1 MHVRLFWDK
10 FGNCQF
16 DKFIW
21 GLGFKYEENAAEKA
35 VFPSQ
40 LFKWT
45 NWHVC
50 DFLGQIWGLAVA
62 DTGQLLLTSVFL
74 VQPSAL
80 HVLLA
85 VLLLLMHKWPKYIFK
100 QGGRNQVKSRQ
111 ATLTE

>member
-1 MHVRLFWDK
+1 M
-10 FGNCQF
+10 
-16 DKFIW
+16 
-21 GLGFKYEENAAEKA
+21 
-35 VFPSQ
+35 
-40 LFKWT
+40 
-45 NWHVC
+45 
-50 DFLGQIWGLAVA
+50 A

-85 VLLLLMHKWPKYIFK
+85 VLLLLLLLMHKWPKYIFK